1 MKLIFGFL
9 MIVIQSSV
17 ILSANAADKW
27 VSVESATRELRITGF
42 TRARSKM
49 PLISEVS
56 GKVRDIFADIGEAV
70 PSTKQF
76 ACLDDTFV
84 DMDIKSANS
93 EVRRHY
99 VDIKFFKK
107 QVARHKQ
114 LVKKHTSSVSLLD
127 GLLRD
132 LGKANQDWSI
142 ASIRKQRLEELKH
155 RHCIEAPIDWLVI
168 DRDIEIGQ
176 WINAGEVVAHVGN
189 YSQLII
195 PLRLS
200 RQELVALKQEKENI
214 EAYFPD
220 LKIKAAASIEHISP
234 GFDEKTRK
242 ILVDLLIS
250 KVSSKIA
257 GGMRAELILKID
269 DAKRSSFIISKVAL
283 EERFEEYWVERKD
296 GKRMSVKLLNDQPGG
311 KVTISSTKISTDDQ
325 FKVLSP

>member
-1 MKLIFGFL
+1 MKLIFAL
-9 MIVIQSSV
+9 VMTVIQSSV
-17 ILSANAADKW
+17 IFSANAADKW
-27 VSVESATRELRITGF
+27 VSVEAATRELRITGF

-70 PSTKQF
+70 PSNKKF

-84 DMDIKSANS
+84 DIDIKSANS
-93 EVRRHY
+93 EVRRHF

-114 LVKKHTSSVSLLD
+114 LVQKHTSSVSLLD

-155 RHCIEAPIDWLVI
+155 RHCIEAPVGWLVI

-189 YSQLII
+189 YSQLTL
-195 PLRLS
+195 PLTLS
-200 RQELVALKQEKENI
+200 QQELVVLKQKKGNVVL
-214 EAYFPD
+214 YFPE
-220 LKIKAAASIEHISP
+220 LKIKSDATIEHISP
-234 GFDEKTRK
+234 RFDEKTRK

-250 KVSSKIA
+250 KIPSNVS
-257 GGMRAELILKID
+257 GGMRAELILNMTNTKS
-269 DAKRSSFIISKVAL
+269 SSFIISKLAL
-283 EERFEEYWVERKD
+283 EERFEEYWLERMD
-296 GKRMSVKLLNDQPGG
+296 GKRIRVKLLNDQPGG
-311 KVTISSTKISTDDQ
+311 KVTILSTEISMGDQ
-325 FKVLSP
+325 FKVVAP